1 MNPDADKPAAS
12 PSSGSGDPS
21 PSKRSLAGLDSVNVL
36 MADVRD
42 GVGPYLAVYLQGT
55 MHWSAGQVGIAM
67 AASNVGAAL
76 AQIPAGLWV
85 DATKKKRTLVAVSAL
100 VVGAACLAMILY
112 TTPVVVA
119 SAQALTGAAS
129 AVIAPALAALTLGL
143 VGRRRMPG
151 RVSRNETFNHTGN
164 FLAAGLAGVLG
175 QYLGYGWIFGLVA
188 AFAIL
193 SAGAVLL
200 IRPEEVNHAVAR
212 GADADKEDGT
222 AGGPEAKKSE
232 HVSSVWDVLKRRP
245 FLIFLGGVMLF
256 HFGNA
261 AMLPMAGQVLAKAH
275 PESAA
280 LAMSACI
287 IAAQA
292 VMIGIAWAVGRAM
305 HAGWGS
311 KAIFLTAFAVLPVRG
326 ILYTFT
332 SSPSG
337 VVGIQLLDGVA
348 AGIFG
353 VISIV
358 MAADLMRGTGRFNLA
373 QGLVALATGAGAG
386 LSNVVAGW
394 ISGRWGFNAGFL
406 TLAVAAAVAFVYFLV
421 LMPETQDEDA
431 PASAVPEA
439 APAAA

>member
-1 MNPDADKPAAS
+1 MNPDADKPTAPPS
-12 PSSGSGDPS
+12 PGSAGPA
-21 PSKRSLAGLDSVNVL
+21 PSKRSLAGLDSVNLL

-55 MHWSAGQVGIAM
+55 MHWSAGSVGLAM
-67 AASNVGAAL
+67 AASNVGAAI

-85 DATKKKRTLVAVSAL
+85 DATPRKRTLVGVSGLA
-100 VVGAACLAMILY
+100 VGAACLAMILH
-112 TTPVVVA
+112 TTPAVVVT
-119 SAQALTGAAS
+119 AQALTGAAS

-151 RVSRNETFNHTGN
+151 RVSRNESFNHTGN

-175 QYLGYGWIFGLVA
+175 QSLGYGWIFGLVA

-193 SAGAVLL
+193 SAGAVCL
-200 IRPEEVNHAVAR
+200 IRPEEIDHAVAR
-212 GADADKEDGT
+212 GADADGEKA
-222 AGGPEAKKSE
+222 AGKSGDQ
-232 HVSSVWDVLKRRP
+232 VKPASAVLKCRP
-245 FLIFLGGVMLF
+245 FLVFLGAVMLF

-305 HAGWGS
+305 HAGWGR
-311 KAIFLTAFAVLPVRG
+311 KAIFLAAFAVLPVRG
-326 ILYTFT
+326 VLYTLT
-332 SSPSG
+332 SSPFG

-353 VISIV
+353 VISVVI
-358 MAADLMRGTGRFNLA
+358 AADLMRGTGRFNLA

-394 ISGRWGFNAGFL
+394 VSGRWGFNAGFL
-406 TLAVAAAVAFVYFLV
+406 TLAVAAAVAFGYFLL
-421 LMPETQDEDA
+421 LMPETQDGNA
-431 PASAVPEA
+431 PASTAPEP